1 MYMFLFAASV
11 SSSTSSEGAEQQLP
25 EGERQLQLKV
35 SLAGLEVGMCGDD
48 LGEVM
53 SSSITGEPSPDFHS
67 TVEPLIRDS
76 PR

>member
-1 MYMFLFAASV
+1 MFIFTASV
-11 SSSTSSEGAEQQLP
+11 SSSPSSEGVEQQVP

-35 SLAGLEVGMCGDD
+35 SLAGLVVGLCGGD

-53 SSSITGEPSPDFHS
+53 SSSITGEPRPDIHS